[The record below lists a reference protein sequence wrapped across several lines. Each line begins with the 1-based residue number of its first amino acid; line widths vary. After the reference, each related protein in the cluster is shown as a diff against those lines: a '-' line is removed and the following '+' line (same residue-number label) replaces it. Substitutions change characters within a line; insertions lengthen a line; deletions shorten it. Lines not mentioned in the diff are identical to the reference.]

1 MQKKHLKASINPLM
15 KIKLVNIL
23 FLQRFDGMFNF
34 LNIIFYL
41 YGSGYLNK
49 FILLVLLV
57 TCCLTIAGCSN
68 NRVITKNESKTST
81 PVKVER
87 INKAWYKHI

>member
-1 MQKKHLKASINPLM
+1 M

-41 YGSGYLNK
+41 YRSGYLNK

-68 NRVITKNESKTST
+68 NRVITKNESKNST

-87 INKAWYKHI
+87 INKAWYKRI

>member
-1 MQKKHLKASINPLM
+1 MSKKFVSIL
-15 KIKLVNIL
+15 LIL
-23 FLQRFDGMFNF
+23 FVQVF
-34 LNIIFYL
+34 L
-41 YGSGYLNK
+41 
-49 FILLVLLV
+49 
-57 TCCLTIAGCSN
+57 IAGCSN

>member
-1 MQKKHLKASINPLM
+1 
-15 KIKLVNIL
+15 
-23 FLQRFDGMFNF
+23 MFNF

-41 YGSGYLNK
+41 YRGGYLNK
-49 FILLVLLV
+49 LIVLVLLV
-57 TCCLTIAGCSN
+57 TCCLTIVGCSN
-68 NRVITKNESKTST
+68 NRVATKNESKTST